1 MCSEFLFKYHSFRLH
16 RIDAVEGFD
25 TTDKI
30 KKEKSPERENKE
42 NLEFLHKKRKDQPI
56 KEGAEEGKKEA
67 KSNSETKS
75 SQDDDDSEKE
85 FEKSTR
91 DILKKHFGLSDLELD
106 RLDIGSKKENQQQ
119 REYRQTLNDNDP
131 LYQGMKTAADAT
143 DWRDYVTKTYRRNKE
158 TWDKLKTNR
167 IDNPVNSDR
176 YNIGVQKED
185 HYGTKIV
192 LIILISAI
200 ILGYREFRLD
210 KSHDD
215 L

>member
-1 MCSEFLFKYHSFRLH
+1 M
-16 RIDAVEGFD
+16 
-25 TTDKI
+25 
-30 KKEKSPERENKE
+30 
-42 NLEFLHKKRKDQPI
+42 
-56 KEGAEEGKKEA
+56 KEGAEEGKKQA
-67 KSNSETKS
+67 KSNNETKS
-75 SQDDDDSEKE
+75 SKDEGDSEKE

-91 DILKKHFGLSDLELD
+91 DILKKHFGLSDMELD
-106 RLDIGSKKENQQQ
+106 RLDIGSKKENKQQ

-143 DWRDYVTKTYRRNKE
+143 DWRDYVKKTYRRNKE

-167 IDNPVNSDR
+167 IENPVNSDR

-192 LIILISAI
+192 VIILISAM

-210 KSHDD
+210 KRHDD